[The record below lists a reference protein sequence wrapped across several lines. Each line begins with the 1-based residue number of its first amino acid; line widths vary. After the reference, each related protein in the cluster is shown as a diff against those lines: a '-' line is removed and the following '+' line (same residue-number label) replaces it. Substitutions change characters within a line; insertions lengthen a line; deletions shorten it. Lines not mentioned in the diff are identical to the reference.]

1 MADRTSADLFGQL
14 FTFFANDSD
23 DRIREMAREVYS
35 WTQHYDF
42 NSYQMECD
50 DALIILDLAKLGP
63 DGEGGKRVLYL
74 GEDYGE
80 FDLPR

>member
-14 FTFFANDSD
+14 FAFFADDSD

-42 NSYQMECD
+42 TSDQMGCND
-50 DALIILDLAKLGP
+50 SLITLDLAKLGLDE
-63 DGEGGKRVLYL
+63 DGEERILYL

-80 FDLPR
+80 FDLPE